1 MGDIVQT
8 EDTSV
13 KLKVLAKSPTPIERI
28 EIRNGVDVIETVRG
42 YTKEEVGDRYRVIWS
57 GAEYR
62 GRGRNTNWFGQ
73 AIFKNTKIERLEKIN
88 AWNHEKLLEAKNDN
102 CVQFDAITTGNF
114 GGFDVWLSN
123 SSGAEI
129 LIESNQGE
137 LNLKL
142 DDLGVDDVVLDCG
155 GLERKLKVVRL
166 PDNNPHRELSRE
178 IEINLNASKDNPLW
192 VCVTTEDGF
201 QAWSSP
207 IFIFK

>member
-1 MGDIVQT
+1 M
-8 EDTSV
+8 
-13 KLKVLAKSPTPIERI
+13 
-28 EIRNGVDVIETVRG
+28 
-42 YTKEEVGDRYRVIWS
+42 
-57 GAEYR
+57 
-62 GRGRNTNWFGQ
+62 GRNTNWVGQ
-73 AIFKNTKIERLEKIN
+73 AIFKNTKIERFEKIN
-88 AWNHEKLLEAKNDN
+88 AWNHEKLLETKNGN

-129 LIESNQGE
+129 SIESNQGE

-142 DDLGVDDVVLDCG
+142 EDLGVDDVVLDCG

-207 IFIFK
+207 IFIYK